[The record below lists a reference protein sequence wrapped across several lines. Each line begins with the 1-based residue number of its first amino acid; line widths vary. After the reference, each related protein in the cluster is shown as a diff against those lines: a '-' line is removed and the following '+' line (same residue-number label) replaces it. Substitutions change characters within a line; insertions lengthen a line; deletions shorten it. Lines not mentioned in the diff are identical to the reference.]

1 MKAAKLL
8 LGVVGGIIVLLVL
21 VVVIVFISIDKIAK
35 TGVEKGTT
43 YALAVPTSLGSA
55 DVGVFSGK
63 FAMSG
68 LEISNPEG
76 FDSPYFLRLE
86 SAGVEVSLD
95 SLMSDVVTLPNLSL
109 TDLNVHIDGVT
120 GKSNVK
126 TILDNLKRFESDE
139 PKPDAD
145 ESSPAKKFVV
155 NEIDIQNV
163 VVHVHLLPLGGEI
176 STQKLVVPEI
186 KLTDVGSAGEPIT
199 LAELSNIITQA
210 ILKSA
215 EEFGGG
221 IIPDEIMGEL
231 TSGLGD
237 LNDFAEN
244 GVEMVT
250 SSVDEIITDTTEKL
264 GEEIDKQV
272 EDLKD
277 QAGDAISEGLDS
289 LLGGGDDEKKE
300 DNSDGD
306 GGGG

>member
-35 TGVEKGTT
+35 TGVEKGAT
-43 YALAVPTSLGSA
+43 YALAVPTSLSSA
-55 DVGVFSGK
+55 DVGVLSGK

-68 LEISNPEG
+68 LEIANPEG

-95 SLMSDVVTLPNLSL
+95 SLMSDVVTLPSLSL

-139 PKPDAD
+139 PKPDSD
-145 ESSPAKKFVV
+145 EAAPAKKFVV

-163 VVHVHLLPLGGEI
+163 VVHVHLLPAGGELT
-176 STQKLVVPEI
+176 TQKLIVPEI

-221 IIPDEIMGEL
+221 IIPDAIMGDL
-231 TSGLGD
+231 ASGLGD
-237 LNDFAEN
+237 LNHFAEN
-244 GVEMVT
+244 GVVMVT
-250 SSVDEIITDTTEKL
+250 SSVDEIITDTTEML

-272 EDLKD
+272 DDLKD

-289 LLGGGDDEKKE
+289 LLGGGRDEKND
-300 DNSDGD
+300 DNNEGED
-306 GGGG
+306 GGD

>member
-21 VVVIVFISIDKIAK
+21 VIVIVFISIDKIAK
-35 TGVEKGTT
+35 AGVEKGTT
-43 YALAVPTSLGSA
+43 YALAVPTSLNSA
-55 DVGVFSGK
+55 DVGVLSGK

-68 LEISNPEG
+68 LEIANPEG
-76 FDSPYFLRLE
+76 YDSPYFLRLE

-145 ESSPAKKFVV
+145 ESAPAKQFVV

-163 VVHVHLLPLGGEI
+163 VVHVHLLPLGGDI
-176 STQKLVVPEI
+176 STQKLIVPEI
-186 KLTDVGSAGEPIT
+186 KLTDVGSAGEPVT

-231 TSGLGD
+231 ASGLGD

-272 EDLKD
+272 DDLKD

-289 LLGGGDDEKKE
+289 LLGGGKDEKKE
-300 DNSDGD
+300 DNSDGE